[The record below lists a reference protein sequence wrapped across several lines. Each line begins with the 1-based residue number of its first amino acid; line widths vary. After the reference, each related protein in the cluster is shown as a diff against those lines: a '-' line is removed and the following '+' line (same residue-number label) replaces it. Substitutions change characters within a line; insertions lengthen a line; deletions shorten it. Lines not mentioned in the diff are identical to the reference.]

1 MSRPKKAPATAKTLL
16 LVHPQQQLRQQ
27 YCEILE
33 QEGYTLAVANSG
45 VEALDLIY
53 QNPPHMVISEIVLPE
68 LNGYQLCR
76 LLKSDPA
83 MKRIPF
89 ILISGFDEHIDRFWG
104 LKAGVDAYISQ
115 NQIRSGGIAK
125 DLLHQVR
132 TLEALYKATQEPN
145 PLESLPAN
153 FQANN
158 VTLPNIRTRF
168 YQILDKCLIE
178 TTLVQEF
185 RKLYDLVGDVQLMN
199 HMLFSLLES
208 VLNYDLALLH
218 YHDQTDGKRLLSC
231 HIPED
236 RLVSQ
241 EQVDRALQ
249 AYGQTL
255 GEGFEGVD
263 YEHEC
268 IGPLSPEAGDS
279 PFKTVFAHR
288 FTHHNE
294 PIGGL
299 MFCAKDEIR
308 YETLFPTDWVLQ
320 ELKVLMKLR
329 HQYSLADFRAVADS
343 QTNTYN
349 YHYFIQALSNELKKA
364 SRFGLQV
371 SVALIQLEEGG
382 TESLQENPLLE
393 VKALQAIVQQAR
405 DTFRSIDLIARYGP
419 QTIAVLMPG
428 TTQEQAVQPCR
439 RLQENL
445 QQNPLSWQGQ
455 PFSPQ
460 TRISIMS
467 RQEEMSDPAA
477 LLHQENAL
485 ILRSSS
491 PQG

>member
-1 MSRPKKAPATAKTLL
+1 M
-16 LVHPQQQLRQQ
+16 
-27 YCEILE
+27 I
-33 QEGYTLAVANSG
+33 
-45 VEALDLIY
+45 
-53 QNPPHMVISEIVLPE
+53 
-68 LNGYQLCR
+68 
-76 LLKSDPA
+76 
-83 MKRIPF
+83 
-89 ILISGFDEHIDRFWG
+89 
-104 LKAGVDAYISQ
+104 
-115 NQIRSGGIAK
+115 
-125 DLLHQVR
+125 
-132 TLEALYKATQEPN
+132 
-145 PLESLPAN
+145 
-153 FQANN
+153 
-158 VTLPNIRTRF
+158 
-168 YQILDKCLIE
+168 
-178 TTLVQEF
+178 
-185 RKLYDLVGDVQLMN
+185 
-199 HMLFSLLES
+199 FSLLES

-218 YHDQTDGKRLLSC
+218 YHDQTHGKRLLSC